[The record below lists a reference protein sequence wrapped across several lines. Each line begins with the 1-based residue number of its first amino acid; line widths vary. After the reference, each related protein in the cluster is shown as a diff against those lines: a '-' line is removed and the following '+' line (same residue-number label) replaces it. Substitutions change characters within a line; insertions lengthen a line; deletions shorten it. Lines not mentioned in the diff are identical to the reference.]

1 MKQLSEEE
9 ILANQKLVMKMVAKA
24 TATDP
29 RWKLV
34 DDMLKGPVGDE
45 YFMAPGSSKL
55 EFHDCFVGGLCYH
68 SLNVFK
74 ALRKLVDALA
84 PGEYTPETLL
94 FVSLFHDLGKV
105 GDGKEPYYVPEESQ
119 WHREKL
125 GKMYSI
131 NQKCVQMPTSE
142 RGLFI
147 LQAAG
152 IELTADEYLAIR
164 LNDGMYP
171 PENKSYGMHEP
182 KLALLVHWA
191 DRWDAGAEKT

>member
-1 MKQLSEEE
+1 MKQLSEAE
-9 ILANQKLVMKMVAKA
+9 ILANKDLVMKMVKKA
-24 TATDP
+24 QSVDS

-34 DDMLKGPVGDE
+34 ETMLDGPVGDE

-74 ALRKLVDALA
+74 NLRKLADALT
-84 PGEYTPETLL
+84 PGEFTPETLL
-94 FVSLFHDLGKV
+94 FVALFHDLGKV
-105 GDGKEPYYVPEESQ
+105 GDGREPYYLPEESQ
-119 WHREKL
+119 WHRDKL
-125 GKMYSI
+125 GKLYAI

-142 RGLFI
+142 RGLYV
-147 LQAAG
+147 LQTAG
-152 IELTADEYLAIR
+152 ITLTADEYLAIR

-191 DRWDAGAEKT
+191 DRFDCVSKT